1 MSLVN
6 NEELKKITTTTN
18 GSINK
23 QVIDF
28 TKNILLSQLKPYIL
42 DETQAKIINE
52 KIKNMKIEILSND
65 DFKDKYYKSNGKG
78 FLPGAYVYQNTIYF
92 RNDLNFDIN
101 ELHNLIHEML
111 HIISDNGEKMGL
123 LQRNKE
129 KNYMYGRGL
138 NEAFTEYLTSLILD
152 VNFQGYSKDFEYI
165 IQLLMI
171 LTNLDIKDLF
181 KLYISNEEWLTDEII
196 SRFNPNDNELVGLV
210 VEYDNRL
217 NPNKTFNPNN
227 VFHYLFNSIKCK
239 INNNEKFDVNKLQEL
254 LKQYYNYYYDVDREL
269 DLSVKTSMAEILD
282 ILGTY
287 KHSIG
292 R

>member
-1 MSLVN
+1 MSFIN
-6 NEELKKITTTTN
+6 NEELKKITN
-18 GSINK
+18 GSSINM
-23 QVIDF
+23 QTIDF
-28 TKNILLSQLKPYIL
+28 AKNVLILQLKPYIF
-42 DETQAKIINE
+42 DEIQAKTIKE
-52 KIKNMKIEILSND
+52 KIVNMKIEILSND
-65 DFKDKYYKSNGKG
+65 DFKDKFYKSNGKG

-123 LQRNKE
+123 LQHNKE

-138 NEAFTEYLTSLILD
+138 NEAFTEYLTSLILN

-254 LKQYYNYYYDVDREL
+254 LKQYYNYYYDVDCEL

-287 KHSIG
+287 KYNIS

>member
-1 MSLVN
+1 MSFIN
-6 NEELKKITTTTN
+6 NEELKKITN
-18 GSINK
+18 GSSINM
-23 QVIDF
+23 QTIDF
-28 TKNILLSQLKPYIL
+28 AKNVLILQLKPYIF
-42 DETQAKIINE
+42 DEIQAKTIKE
-52 KIKNMKIEILSND
+52 KIVNMKIEILSND
-65 DFKDKYYKSNGKG
+65 DFKDKFYKSNGKG

-123 LQRNKE
+123 LQHNKE

-138 NEAFTEYLTSLILD
+138 NEAFTEYLTSLILN

-254 LKQYYNYYYDVDREL
+254 LKQYYNYYYDVDCEL
-269 DLSVKTSMAEILD
+269 DLSVKTSMAKILD

-287 KHSIG
+287 KYNIS